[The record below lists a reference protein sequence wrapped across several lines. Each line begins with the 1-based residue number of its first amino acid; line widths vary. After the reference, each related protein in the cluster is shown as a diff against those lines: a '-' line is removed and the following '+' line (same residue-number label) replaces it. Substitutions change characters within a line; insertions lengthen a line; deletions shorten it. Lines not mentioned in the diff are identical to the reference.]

1 VQNKMSISIGGLQK
15 NSLIDYP
22 GLVSCIIF
30 CNGCNFRCGFCHNKD
45 LVLPDKRREIKQEK
59 IFDFLKKRQG
69 LIDGVV
75 VTGGEPTIYK
85 SLPDFFKKIKDLG
98 YLLKLDTNGT
108 SPDMLKQLIKKDLV
122 DFIAMDIKASFEN
135 YSKAAGVEDINVENI
150 KKSIEIIKGFDNHE
164 FRTTVV
170 PGIVNKE
177 EIKKIGEIVKG
188 AKKHA
193 LQQFRPKNT
202 LKKEFSELK
211 PFKKDKLKEF
221 KKILDK
227 QVIKCVIR
235 GT

>member
-1 VQNKMSISIGGLQK
+1 MSISIGGLQK
-15 NSLIDYP
+15 NSLLDYP

-30 CNGCNFRCGFCHNKD
+30 TNGCNFKCGFCHNKD
-45 LVLPDKRREIKQEK
+45 LILPDKRREIKQEK

-85 SLPDFFKKIKDLG
+85 GLPDFLKKIKDLG

-108 SPDMLKQLIKKDLV
+108 NPDMIKELIKKDLV
-122 DFIAMDIKASFEN
+122 DFIAMDVKAGFEN
-135 YSKAAGVEDINVENI
+135 YPKAAGVEDVNIENI
-150 KKSIEIIKGFDNHE
+150 KKSIKIIKDFEKHE

-170 PGIVNKE
+170 PGLIDKE

-202 LKKEFSELK
+202 LKKEFSKLQ
-211 PFKKDKLKEF
+211 PFKEEKLKEF
-221 KKILDK
+221 KKILNK
-227 QVIKCVIR
+227 QVDNCEVR
-235 GT
+235 GV